1 MQKYLIIGAGPAGLA
16 AAVALKKAHIPFEMV
31 DAGDKVG
38 GIWDIERKETPMY
51 KSAHFISSK
60 TLSGFQD
67 YPMPEEYPDYPS
79 HSLVQSYIE
88 KFSDHHRLE
97 PFARFK
103 TRVKEMKPV
112 EDKWE
117 VRFEDGSQKTYQGV
131 ICATGITWHLNHPQI
146 EGEFEGEYIHSFAYK
161 DSSVFKGKRVLIIGA
176 GNSGCDIACDA
187 AKEADKAFISL
198 RRGYYFLPKYTL
210 GMPSDLFK
218 EKFSI
223 PFKALDTRISEFL
236 LNKVFVGKLSH
247 FGLPEPDHRLMESHP
262 IMNNRLLHY
271 LGHGDII
278 ARKNVSS
285 FEGKE
290 VIFEDGSREEID
302 LIIAATGYK
311 RIFPFLS
318 ENHVDYQPDDKEVD
332 LYLEI
337 FSKKYDNLFFIG
349 GIEVASA
356 VFGLFSLQG
365 QAIASYLNA
374 QEQDSAPYQKF
385 LKERNQKTV
394 NLKGKSKYVDSMRH
408 KRYVDKERYKSILTN
423 QINAFAQ

>member
-1 MQKYLIIGAGPAGLA
+1 MHKYLIIGAGPAGLA
-16 AAVALKKAHIPFEMV
+16 AAVALKKVHIPFEMV

-38 GIWDIERKETPMY
+38 GIWDIGRKETPMY

-88 KFSDHHRLE
+88 KFSDHHRLK
-97 PFARFK
+97 PFAKFRTK
-103 TRVKEMKPV
+103 VKEMKPV
-112 EDKWE
+112 GDKWE
-117 VRFEDGSQKTYQGV
+117 VSFDDDSHKIYQGV
-131 ICATGITWHLNHPQI
+131 ICATGITWHLNYPQI
-146 EGEFEGEYIHSFAYK
+146 QGEFAGEYIHSFAYK
-161 DSSVFKGKRVLIIGA
+161 DASIFKGKRVLIIGA

-236 LNKVFVGKLSH
+236 LNKVLVGKLSH

-262 IMNNRLLHY
+262 IMNSRLLHY

-285 FEGKE
+285 FEGRE
-290 VIFEDGSREEID
+290 VVFENGNKEEID
-302 LIIAATGYK
+302 LIVAATGYK

-318 ENHVDYQPDDKEVD
+318 EDQ
-332 LYLEI
+332 
-337 FSKKYDNLFFIG
+337 
-349 GIEVASA
+349 
-356 VFGLFSLQG
+356 
-365 QAIASYLNA
+365 
-374 QEQDSAPYQKF
+374 
-385 LKERNQKTV
+385 
-394 NLKGKSKYVDSMRH
+394 VDSCR
-408 KRYVDKERYKSILTN
+408 ERV
-423 QINAFAQ
+423 

>member
-1 MQKYLIIGAGPAGLA
+1 MHKYLIIGAGPAGLA
-16 AAVALKKAHIPFEMV
+16 AAVALKKVHIPFEMV

-38 GIWDIERKETPMY
+38 GIWDIGRKETPMY

-88 KFSDHHRLE
+88 KFSDHHRLK
-97 PFARFK
+97 PFAKFK
-103 TRVKEMKPV
+103 TKVKEMKPV
-112 EDKWE
+112 GDKWE
-117 VRFEDGSQKTYQGV
+117 VSFDDDSHKIYQGV
-131 ICATGITWHLNHPQI
+131 ICATGITWHLNYPQI
-146 EGEFEGEYIHSFAYK
+146 QGEFAGEYIHSFAYK
-161 DSSVFKGKRVLIIGA
+161 DASIFKGKRVLIIGA

-262 IMNNRLLHY
+262 IMNSRLLHY

-285 FEGKE
+285 FEGRE
-290 VIFEDGSREEID
+290 VVFENGNKEEID
-302 LIIAATGYK
+302 LIVAATGYK

-318 ENHVDYQPDDKEVD
+318 EDQVDYDPEDKEVD

-365 QAIASYLNA
+365 KAIAAYLSA
-374 QEQDSAPYQKF
+374 QEQGNTSYHKF
-385 LKERNQKTV
+385 LREKKQKKI

-408 KRYVDKERYKSILTN
+408 KRYVDKERYKTILTK